1 MEHEPLVSIIIPVY
15 KVERYLDKC
24 VASVAAQTYANL
36 EILLV
41 DDGSPDG
48 CPAMCDAWA
57 AKDARVRVIHKPN
70 GGLSDAR
77 NAGIKVATGAYI
89 YFADSD
95 DTVAPTLVEDCLAAM
110 RDYDADLVMFQFDTI
125 SENDKPLLS
134 NYRHNDYSEVQIL
147 TPVEAIKKQVK
158 AEIDGYFW
166 AFLAPAS
173 TYQGTGF
180 AFPVGRKIE
189 DLSRICNVIG
199 AATRVVRIPEVLYHY
214 RMRGGSITATA
225 DPRLMRDW
233 MKAADDREEY
243 IDERFPELKGFMKLQ
258 QLNFFANL
266 DYETMRQSLI
276 AGLKI
281 DPEDAD
287 VLRRRIDGL
296 RSDVEKDD
304 SETIPD
310 ALRELLGILRLALA
324 NGVNGLVEGASIPVA
339 GKDEPD
345 DKPSLADLFRD
356 MREDWRQMRIQ
367 WADSMQEAAEE
378 HHEREGNRIDG
389 EQLRREERLAERNG
403 VIFESH

>member
-1 MEHEPLVSIIIPVY
+1 M
-15 KVERYLDKC
+15 
-24 VASVAAQTYANL
+24 
-36 EILLV
+36 
-41 DDGSPDG
+41 
-48 CPAMCDAWA
+48 
-57 AKDARVRVIHKPN
+57 
-70 GGLSDAR
+70 
-77 NAGIKVATGAYI
+77 
-89 YFADSD
+89 
-95 DTVAPTLVEDCLAAM
+95 
-110 RDYDADLVMFQFDTI
+110 
-125 SENDKPLLS
+125 
-134 NYRHNDYSEVQIL
+134 
-147 TPVEAIKKQVK
+147 
-158 AEIDGYFW
+158 
-166 AFLAPAS
+166 
-173 TYQGTGF
+173 
-180 AFPVGRKIE
+180 GRKIE

-243 IDERFPELKGFMKLQ
+243 IDERFPELRGFMKLQ

-287 VLRRRIDGL
+287 ALRRRIDGL

-339 GKDEPD
+339 GKDESD
-345 DKPSLADLFRD
+345 DKPSLADLFHD

-367 WADSMQEAAEE
+367 WVDSMQEAAEE